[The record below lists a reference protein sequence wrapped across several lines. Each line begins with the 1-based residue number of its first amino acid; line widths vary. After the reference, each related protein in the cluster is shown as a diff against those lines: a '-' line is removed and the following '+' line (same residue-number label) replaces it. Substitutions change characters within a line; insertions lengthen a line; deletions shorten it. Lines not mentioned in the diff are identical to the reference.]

1 MPPRTTEMAVATTSR
16 RLVKRSAISFSVTT
30 PKPCNADPSRRMELS
45 FVGLEVAR
53 IDRFEARLVDRQAQ
67 QPSAGRDHRRRG
79 FRADIVISQQ
89 QKPVAVPP
97 LDPLHAGDRGDPLGQ
112 SLPFGF

>member
-1 MPPRTTEMAVATTSR
+1 MAVATTSTISTTTR
-16 RLVKRSAISFSVTT
+16 MLVKRSAISFSVTT
-30 PKPCNADPSRRMELS
+30 PKPCNADPSRRMEFS

-67 QPSAGRDHRRRG
+67 QPPPGPDHRSRG
-79 FRADIVISQQ
+79 FRADIVIGQE

-97 LDPLHAGDRGDPLGQ
+97 LDPLHAGDRGDP
-112 SLPFGF
+112 FG